1 MIAFWTTVLDIVIFI
16 VSLGILIIIHELGH
30 LTTAKIFKVYC
41 YEFSIGMGS
50 AIYTH
55 KPNKEKGQETAFS
68 IRVLPIGGYVSMA
81 GEDLEDAEGVDKSI
95 VIPRNRTMEGIAR
108 WKRVIIMVAG
118 VLMNFMLAYILL
130 FVNYSAV
137 PQTTYFYSSNAV
149 TIVEDSAASEA
160 GLQTGDEITSINQDF
175 YYRDANG
182 LYQGV
187 PDDSTGAMAVTS
199 YAFTSTPDNLLDYNT
214 SINSLLQ
221 GNVYLDSEDSTKV
234 VTYTAKKDNDKRVI
248 TFEYERDGEAKTAT
262 ITSLAV
268 ADDDSDLSW
277 GKIGMG
283 ASYEIFNYTAGE
295 AFGLAWNQFTW
306 ACSAIF
312 VGLGTLFTPAGFS
325 SAGGIVAI
333 FQISSMAVASGVAS
347 VINLWALISVN
358 LAILN
363 LLPFPGLDGWQI
375 VVTIVEGIAETIR
388 KSKNKN
394 RYTNLSE
401 SDKKELLATDELR
414 AVKRKIKYNKVKNIV
429 SYVGLGLLVLLS
441 VVLIFKDIFFPVV

>member
-1 MIAFWTTVLDIVIFI
+1 
-16 VSLGILIIIHELGH
+16 
-30 LTTAKIFKVYC
+30 
-41 YEFSIGMGS
+41 
-50 AIYTH
+50 
-55 KPNKEKGQETAFS
+55 
-68 IRVLPIGGYVSMA
+68 
-81 GEDLEDAEGVDKSI
+81 
-95 VIPRNRTMEGIAR
+95 
-108 WKRVIIMVAG
+108 
-118 VLMNFMLAYILL
+118 MNFMLAYILL
-130 FVNYSAV
+130 FINYSAV
-137 PQTTYFYSSNAV
+137 PQTTYYYSSNAITV
-149 TIVEDSAASEA
+149 VENSAASEA

-187 PDDSTGAMAVTS
+187 PDDSTGAMAVTR
-199 YAFTSTPDNLLDYNT
+199 YAFTSTPDDLLDYNST
-214 SINSLLQ
+214 INSLLQ
-221 GNVYLDSEDSTKV
+221 GNVYLDSDDSTQV
-234 VTYTAKKDNDKRVI
+234 VTYAAKNDNDKRVI
-248 TFEYERDGEAKTAT
+248 TFEYEREGETKTAT
-262 ITSLAV
+262 ITSLATV
-268 ADDDSDLSW
+268 DEDSNLAW
-277 GKIGMG
+277 GKVGIGS
-283 ASYEIFNYTAGE
+283 SYEIFNYTAGE
-295 AFGLAWNQFTW
+295 AFGLAWNQFAW

-401 SDKKELLATDELR
+401 SEKKELLAKDELT
-414 AVKRKIKYNKVKNIV
+414 AAKRKIKYNKVKNIV